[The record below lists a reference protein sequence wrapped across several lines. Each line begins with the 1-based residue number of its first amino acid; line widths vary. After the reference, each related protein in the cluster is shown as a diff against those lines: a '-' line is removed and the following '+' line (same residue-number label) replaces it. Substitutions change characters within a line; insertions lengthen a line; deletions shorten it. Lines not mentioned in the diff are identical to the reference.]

1 MLGDE
6 VRGKMSKM
14 YRIESTRL
22 DEDSSTKKLLRRKIK
37 TILFLTVDILLLV
50 MCVLTFIFK
59 YQDWEKCRYD
69 FDGWI
74 GSVVIISAISLIVD
88 IADSIVLWKIE

>member
-37 TILFLTVDILLLV
+37 TILFFTLDVLLLI
-50 MCVLTFIFK
+50 MCILTFIFK
-59 YQDWEKCRYD
+59 YKDWSYCQYD
-69 FDGWI
+69 FDSWI
-74 GSVVIISAISLIVD
+74 GSVVILSALSLVVD
-88 IADSIVLWKIE
+88 IADSIMLWKIE